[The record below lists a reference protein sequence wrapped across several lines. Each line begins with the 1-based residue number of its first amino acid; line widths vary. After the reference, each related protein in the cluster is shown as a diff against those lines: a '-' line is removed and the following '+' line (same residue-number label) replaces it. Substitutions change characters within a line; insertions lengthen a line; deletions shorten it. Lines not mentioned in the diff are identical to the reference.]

1 MAVVNVP
8 WLGDFEH
15 HQNKYLL
22 GDVQLGHLP
31 TPAKNGLEPP
41 NFDVEDSA
49 EGKVAR
55 NRCLLVVPSGQTTP
69 LQPS

>member
-1 MAVVNVP
+1 
-8 WLGDFEH
+8 
-15 HQNKYLL
+15 L